1 MAKVYIALVL
11 CLLLSACGVGQK
23 FPTPS
28 EADIDYIGPVSGI
41 RIAVDE
47 DVFADGITKEQ
58 QLVEYVDLLYQQ
70 TADCMRR
77 NGWARGNE
85 SGPLVHV
92 VSLSYPM
99 YDNGVELGGWT
110 DTNGLITV
118 KATLASVFMH
128 EFVHYM
134 LLVNTGNVGSH
145 DHPAF
150 AACVTPY

>member
-1 MAKVYIALVL
+1 MRSLICLAVLALLV
-11 CLLLSACGVGQK
+11 ACGAEQK

-28 EADIDYIGPVSGI
+28 ESEIDYIGPVSGI
-41 RIAVDE
+41 RIAVDG

-77 NGWARGNE
+77 NGWARGSE
-85 SGPLVHV
+85 PGPLVHV
-92 VSLSYPM
+92 VSRSYQMYENGTELS
-99 YDNGVELGGWT
+99 GWT
-110 DTNGLITV
+110 DTSGLITV

-134 LLVNTGNVGSH
+134 LLVNTGSVGSH
-145 DHPAF
+145 SHPGF
-150 AACVTPY
+150 TVCVQS